1 MMLIGAA
8 GVAGLVETYRMGRG
22 VERSGLDVAVLGLV
36 VAGTAAAMLIQT
48 QPQFPSFVLKVG
60 MAALLANLGGLWGM
74 TASAPG
80 SALCA
85 LTFGEAMLP
94 AMGVGIAAAL
104 GARLGLMLA
113 RAYRTQ
119 CGRRRPGA
127 LDVCGRVFGAL
138 IAASFLYIGGLP

>member
-1 MMLIGAA
+1 MLLIGAA
-8 GVAGLVETYRMGRG
+8 GVAGLVETFRIGRG

-36 VAGTAAAMLIQT
+36 VLGTASAMLIQT
-48 QPQFPSFVLKVG
+48 QPAFPTFVLKIG
-60 MAALLANLGGLWGM
+60 MAAMLANLGGLWGV

-94 AMGVGIAAAL
+94 AVGIGIVGAL

-113 RAYRTQ
+113 RAYRRR
-119 CGRRRPGA
+119 CGRTRPGA

-138 IAASFLYIGGLP
+138 IGASFLYIGGLP